1 MDKNVN
7 SFTLNEERIM
17 NIKWL
22 NVISLLLFL
31 AAIMY
36 KLIDHQ
42 AFNMAG
48 VLVATVFICMN
59 LVALMRKNPT

>member
-1 MDKNVN
+1 
-7 SFTLNEERIM
+7 M

-42 AFNMAG
+42 AFSMAG
-48 VLVATVFICMN
+48 VLIAAVFICMN